1 MSVRPRSPAI
11 LVGVFSFSGYARVTG
26 ISVGASGPFS
36 AALSRHIGTPGL
48 EVQQMLTRVRAEV
61 VATTKNK
68 QVPWSNSSLL
78 GEVYL
83 AEK

>member
-1 MSVRPRSPAI
+1 M
-11 LVGVFSFSGYARVTG
+11 
-26 ISVGASGPFS
+26 
-36 AALSRHIGTPGL
+36 
-48 EVQQMLTRVRAEV
+48 QQMLTRVRAEV
-61 VATTKNK
+61 VSSTKNK

>member
-1 MSVRPRSPAI
+1 

-26 ISVGASGPFS
+26 ISVGANSPPHRHPRTRG
-36 AALSRHIGTPGL
+36 AADADAGTGGGGRH
-48 EVQQMLTRVRAEV
+48 
-61 VATTKNK
+61 TKNK
-68 QVPWSNSSLL
+68 LVPWSNSSLP